1 MPLVSALAASHAP
14 NILLEP
20 GREWEDFMDLHYSM
34 APQVSASRPTFEQ
47 QKQLRQ
53 EAEAAF
59 AALRADLEAAR
70 PDVLIVVANDQFVN
84 FFWNNIP
91 TFFVTIGD
99 EVKGQFTRHRF
110 HYRNHKELGKAIIRA
125 GMDKGIDFSYGERIE
140 LQHTQNV
147 PLYFLLPEPKIP
159 ILPLYVNTWVDPAPS
174 PRRCYQVGE
183 LIREVAGDSKERV
196 AILATGGLSH
206 FPGSPRIGEIDEGF
220 DHKLL
225 EVMRQG
231 KGRSL
236 VEYSVAD
243 LLQAGD
249 TEFLNWMVVVGA
261 VGDVKATYTAY
272 MPDFVATGWGFVSW
286 KMNESRV

>member
-20 GREWEDFMDLHYSM
+20 GAEWEDFMNLHYSM
-34 APQVSASRPTFEQ
+34 APQGSATRPTLDQ
-47 QKQLRQ
+47 QKKLRKD
-53 EAEAAF
+53 AEAAF
-59 AALRADLEAAR
+59 AALRADMEQAS

-91 TFFVTIGD
+91 TFFVTTAD
-99 EVKGQFTRHRF
+99 EVKGQFTRHKF
-110 HYRNHKELGKAIIRA
+110 HYRNHKDLGRAIVRR
-125 GMDKGIDFSYGERIE
+125 GMQQGIDFSFGEHIE
-140 LQHTQNV
+140 LQHTQVV
-147 PLYFLLPEPKIP
+147 PLYFLLREPKIP
-159 ILPLYVNTWVDPAPS
+159 ILPIYVNTWVDPAPS

-183 LIREVAGDSKERV
+183 LIREVADHSNERV

-206 FPGSPRIGEIDEGF
+206 FPGSPRIGEIDTQF

-225 EVMRQG
+225 ELMREG

-236 VEYSVAD
+236 VDYSVEE

-261 VGDVKATYTAY
+261 VGDAQAAYTSY

-286 KMNESRV
+286 KL

>member
-1 MPLVSALAASHAP
+1 
-14 NILLEP
+14 
-20 GREWEDFMDLHYSM
+20 MDLHYSM
-34 APQVSASRPTFEQ
+34 APQVSAGRPTFEQ
-47 QKQLRQ
+47 QKKLRQ

-159 ILPLYVNTWVDPAPS
+159 ILPVYVNTWVDPAPS

>member
-1 MPLVSALAASHAP
+1 MTLVSALAASHAP

-20 GREWEDFMDLHYSM
+20 GAEWEDFMNLHYSM
-34 APQVSASRPTFEQ
+34 APQGSATRPTLDQ
-47 QKQLRQ
+47 QKKLRKD
-53 EAEAAF
+53 AETAF
-59 AALRADLEAAR
+59 AALRADMEQAR

-91 TFFVTIGD
+91 TFFVTTAE
-99 EVKGQFTRHRF
+99 EVKGQFTRHKF
-110 HYRNHKELGKAIIRA
+110 HYRNHKDLGRAIVRQ
-125 GMDKGIDFSYGERIE
+125 GMQQGIDFSYGEHVE
-140 LQHTQNV
+140 LQHTQVV
-147 PLYFLLPEPKIP
+147 PLYFLLREPKIP
-159 ILPLYVNTWVDPAPS
+159 ILPIYVNTWVDPVPS

-183 LIREVAGDSKERV
+183 LIRKVADDSKERV

-206 FPGSPRIGEIDEGF
+206 FPGSPRIGEIDTHF

-225 EVMRQG
+225 ELMREG

-236 VEYSVAD
+236 VDYSVEE

-249 TEFLNWMVVVGA
+249 SEFLNWMVVVGA
-261 VGDVKATYTAY
+261 VGDAKAAYTSY

-286 KMNESRV
+286 KF

>member
-20 GREWEDFMDLHYSM
+20 GREWQDFMDLHYSM
-34 APQVSASRPTFEQ
+34 APQASGNRPTLEQ
-47 QKQLRQ
+47 QKKLRAD
-53 EAEAAF
+53 AEAAF
-59 AALRADLEAAR
+59 GVLRADMEQAK

-91 TFFVTIGD
+91 SFFVTVGD
-99 EVKGQFTRHRF
+99 EVKGQFTRHKF
-110 HYRNHKELGKAIIRA
+110 HYRNHKELGKAIVRA
-125 GMDKGIDFSYGERIE
+125 GMEQGIDFSYGEDIE

-159 ILPLYVNTWVDPAPS
+159 ILPVYVNTWVDPAPS

-183 LIREVAGDSKERV
+183 LIRAVAASTKERI
-196 AILATGGLSH
+196 AMLATGGLSH
-206 FPGSPRIGEIDEGF
+206 FPGSPRIGEIDEKF
-220 DHKLL
+220 DHELL
-225 EVMRQG
+225 EVMREG

-236 VEYSVAD
+236 TDYSVAH

-249 TEFLNWMVVVGA
+249 TEFLNWMVVLGA
-261 VGDVKATYTAY
+261 VGDSKASYTAY

-286 KMNESRV
+286 KC

>member
-34 APQVSASRPTFEQ
+34 APQGSTSRPTFEQ
-47 QKQLRQ
+47 QKKLRQ
-53 EAEAAF
+53 DAEIAF
-59 AALRADLEAAR
+59 AVLRADLEGAK

-99 EVKGQFTRHRF
+99 EVKGQFTRHSFR
-110 HYRNHKELGKAIIRA
+110 YRNHKDLGRAIIRA

-147 PLYFLLPEPKIP
+147 PLYFLLREPKIP
-159 ILPLYVNTWVDPAPS
+159 ILPVYVNTWVDPAPS

-183 LIREVAGDSKERV
+183 LIRDVAENSKERV

-231 KGRSL
+231 KGKSL
-236 VEYSVAD
+236 IEYSVED

-249 TEFLNWMVVVGA
+249 SEFLNWMVVVGA
-261 VGDVKATYTAY
+261 VGDAKASYTAY

-286 KMNESRV
+286 KLN

>member
-20 GREWEDFMDLHYSM
+20 GAEWEDFMNLHYSM
-34 APQVSASRPTFEQ
+34 APQGSATRPTLDQ
-47 QKQLRQ
+47 QKKLRKD
-53 EAEAAF
+53 AETAF
-59 AALRADLEAAR
+59 AALRGDMEQAR

-91 TFFVTIGD
+91 TFFVTTAE
-99 EVKGQFTRHRF
+99 EVKGQFTRHKF
-110 HYRNHKELGKAIIRA
+110 HYRNHKDLGRAIVRQ
-125 GMDKGIDFSYGERIE
+125 GMQQGIDFSYGEHIE
-140 LQHTQNV
+140 LQHTQVV
-147 PLYFLLPEPKIP
+147 PLYFLLREPKIP
-159 ILPLYVNTWVDPAPS
+159 ILPIYVNTWVDPVPS

-183 LIREVAGDSKERV
+183 VIRKVADDSKERV

-206 FPGSPRIGEIDEGF
+206 FPGSPRIGEIDTQF

-225 EVMRQG
+225 ELMREG

-236 VEYSVAD
+236 VDYSVGE

-249 TEFLNWMVVVGA
+249 SEFLNWMVVVGA
-261 VGDVKATYTAY
+261 VGDAKAAYTSY

-286 KMNESRV
+286 KF

>member
-34 APQVSASRPTFEQ
+34 APQMSESRPTFEQ
-47 QKQLRQ
+47 QTRLRKD
-53 EAEAAF
+53 AEVAF
-59 AALRADLEAAR
+59 AALRADFEAAR
-70 PDVLIVVANDQFVN
+70 AEVLIVVANDQFVN

-91 TFFVTIGD
+91 TFFVTIAD
-99 EVKGQFTRHRF
+99 EVKGQFTRHQF
-110 HYRNHKELGKAIIRA
+110 HYRNHKDLGKTIIRA
-125 GMDKGIDFSYGERIE
+125 GMERGIDFSYGEHIE

-147 PLYFLLPEPKIP
+147 PLHFLLPEPKIP
-159 ILPLYVNTWVDPAPS
+159 ILPIYVNTWVDPAPS
-174 PRRCYQVGE
+174 PRRCYEVGE
-183 LIREVAGDSKERV
+183 LIRSVADKSKERV

-206 FPGSPRIGEIDEGF
+206 FPGSPRIGEIDESF

-231 KGRSL
+231 KGASL
-236 VEYSVAD
+236 VDYSVED

-249 TEFLNWMVVVGA
+249 TEFLNWMVVIGA
-261 VGDVKATYTAY
+261 VGGAKATFTAY

-286 KMNESRV
+286 KSL

>member
-20 GREWEDFMDLHYSM
+20 GAEWEDFMNLHYSM
-34 APQVSASRPTFEQ
+34 APQGSATRPTLDQ
-47 QKQLRQ
+47 QKKLRKD
-53 EAEAAF
+53 AETAF
-59 AALRADLEAAR
+59 AALRGDMEQAR

-91 TFFVTIGD
+91 TFFVTTAE
-99 EVKGQFTRHRF
+99 EVKGQFTRHKF
-110 HYRNHKELGKAIIRA
+110 HYRNHKDLGRAIVRQ
-125 GMDKGIDFSYGERIE
+125 GMQQGIDFSYGEHIE
-140 LQHTQNV
+140 LQHTQVV
-147 PLYFLLPEPKIP
+147 PLYFLLREPKIP
-159 ILPLYVNTWVDPAPS
+159 ILPIYVNTWVDPVPS

-183 LIREVAGDSKERV
+183 LIRKVADDSKERV

-206 FPGSPRIGEIDEGF
+206 FPGSPRIGEIDTQF

-225 EVMRQG
+225 ELMREG

-236 VEYSVAD
+236 VDYSVGE

-249 TEFLNWMVVVGA
+249 SEFLNWMVVVGA
-261 VGDVKATYTAY
+261 VGDAKAAYTSY

-286 KMNESRV
+286 KF

>member
-20 GREWEDFMDLHYSM
+20 GAEWEDFMKLHYSM
-34 APQVSASRPTFEQ
+34 APQGAANKPSLEQ
-47 QKQLRQ
+47 QKKLRRD
-53 EAEAAF
+53 AEEAF
-59 AALRADLEAAR
+59 AVLRADMERAK

-91 TFFVTIGD
+91 TFFVSVAD
-99 EVKGQFTRHRF
+99 EVKGQFTRHKF
-110 HYRNHKELGKAIIRA
+110 HYQNHKELGRAIVRA
-125 GMDKGIDFSYGERIE
+125 GIDKRIDFSFGEHIE
-140 LQHTQNV
+140 LQHTQVV

-159 ILPLYVNTWVDPAPS
+159 ILPLYVNTWVDPAPT
-174 PRRCYQVGE
+174 PRRCYEVGE
-183 LIREVAGDSKERV
+183 LIRAVAERRDERV

-206 FPGSPRIGEIDEGF
+206 FPGSPRIGEIDTQF

-231 KGRSL
+231 EGKSL
-236 VEYSVAD
+236 VDYSVQD
-243 LLQAGD
+243 LLHAGD
-249 TEFLNWMVVVGA
+249 SEFLNWMVVLGA
-261 VGDVKATYTAY
+261 IGDAKASYTTY

-286 KMNESRV
+286 RL